1 MKKLL
6 NLLPLFIVSFSCN
19 VVKMIK
25 QDDGKIPDDFY
36 VTNVIPYPNN
46 MLAKSY
52 AKVKNCIDIIDN
64 TAPVSFAKSAQNI
77 SPFAATSFGN
87 EWDADTLF
95 SDNVGN
101 NITARSWL
109 SKKVRNLEVIYSPQ
123 DKYES
128 PTNRILSIT
137 NSLCAGGLI
146 LAQNLPDL
154 GEFDL
159 PPFGTYESVLDNDAI
174 YALEKHCDIT
184 ETAGMEGQVVSISFS
199 SPSSNTIYDLEINF
213 MGYTYF
219 LRYTTQGMSIGALEY
234 FDNNQQFQKVLIK
247 DDLSSGLAIEYIE
260 GPRNGT
266 ADDNETYTAMRIYY
280 DSANSTGLYGILY
293 KEFYDDS
300 SIDSWVSF
308 FIGGYDQTGGNLS
321 LSMRGTYF
329 LDNGDN
335 HRIACISPGSWS
347 IITDG
352 QMCGDDPG
360 NTIAGVNTDG
370 TGDEAFVLFVATWGS
385 NWGSYETLDDQNT
398 PGFSTIGN
406 MGASS
411 FYGTAP

>member
-308 FIGGYDQTGGNLS
+308 FIGGYDQTGENLS

-329 LDNGDN
+329 SDSID
-335 HRIACISPGSWS
+335 HRVACISPGSWS
-347 IITDG
+347 IVNDG
-352 QMCGDDPG
+352 VMCAEDPA
-360 NTIAGVNTDG
+360 NTIAGISTDG
-370 TGDEAFVLFVATWGS
+370 NGDSAFVSFVATWGS
-385 NWGSYETLDDQNT
+385 NWSSYSTLDDQDT
-398 PGFSTIGN
+398 PGFSTLGQIGT
-406 MGASS
+406 GS
-411 FYGTAP
+411 F